1 MKEKNILLVTAEMGF
16 GHLRAI
22 KPLSDILQNPII
34 ELSKNDN
41 SSEKE
46 KKRWNKIRNQY
57 EYLSRCKDK
66 PIIGKLIYPIFNQLL
81 KIPTNTTKDLSSASY
96 QVKLLSY
103 FIRKKNICNGI
114 LSLLKKKENSTLL
127 TSFYAPAI
135 ANDIYNKTKSYCIIC
150 DSDINR
156 VWVSKNPKESN
167 ITYFSPCQT
176 ASNRLKQYGI
186 DEKNIILTGFPFP
199 KELIGNTN
207 KDILINNF
215 TKRLS
220 KLTKNEQIFLNLL
233 KNLDFASHHSLTS
246 LKDNKL
252 EITLAIGGA
261 GAQKNL
267 AKKIIEDL
275 ENLLLEDKVKLNL
288 VTGIKGEVKD
298 YFTLLCQKAQLEN
311 INIVYADNFDDY
323 YNLFNKTIANTDIL
337 ITKPSELTFY
347 CALGLPIL
355 LTEPIGYQ
363 EEKNKQ
369 WAFENNFALNF
380 PYHES
385 LDKFIEREITNNTFA
400 EIATNA
406 FKNNS
411 QNGVYQ
417 IIDYIEKQNSI

>member
-46 KKRWNKIRNQY
+46 KKHWNKIRKQY

-66 PIIGKLIYPIFNQLL
+66 PITGILIYPIFNQLL
-81 KIPTNTTKDLSSASY
+81 KISKNTTKDLSKASY
-96 QVKLLSY
+96 QVKLLY
-103 FIRKKNICNGI
+103 YLIKKRNICNGI
-114 LSLLKKKENSTLL
+114 MSLLKNKENSSLL

-186 DEKNIILTGFPFP
+186 NEKNIILTGFPFP
-199 KELIGNTN
+199 QELIGTA
-207 KDILINNF
+207 KKEILENNF
-215 TKRLS
+215 IKRLL
-220 KLTKNEQIFLNLL
+220 KLTKNEQTLLNLL
-233 KNLDFASHHSLTS
+233 KNLDLSNYNATSSLN
-246 LKDNKL
+246 DNKL

-275 ENLLLEDKVKLNL
+275 ENQLLEDNIKLNL
-288 VTGIKGEVKD
+288 VAGIKREVNE
-298 YFTLLCQKAQLEN
+298 YFIHLCQKAQLKN
-311 INIVYADNFDDY
+311 INIIYADNFDEY
-323 YNLFNKTIANTDIL
+323 YNLFNKTIANTDVL

-363 EEKNKQ
+363 EERNKQ
-369 WAFENNFALNF
+369 WALENNFALDF

-385 LDKFIEREITNNTFA
+385 LDKFIEREITNNSFA

-417 IIDYIEKQNSI
+417 IIDYIEKQNLS